1 MPLDIAAE
9 NLLTCFGEQARSLV
23 GAEVHHICT
32 CAQCVSVTFAQC
44 GSVTF
49 AQCVSVTFAQC
60 IKPHRRGDLQDT
72 SWRPYHVH
80 LNHLV
85 NQMRPTSMVHVCIIM
100 LQCYLLASML
110 RRVHNGQPNC
120 CSPDL
125 LKLCL
130 LMRQIERTVVLDGIC
145 KHSRNKACNV
155 IR

>member
-32 CAQCVSVTFAQC
+32 C
-44 GSVTF
+44 